1 MGLETFKI
9 MGLKTKE
16 NHSRDGVSTELNC
29 GQGKQGRHFHIITSR

>member
-16 NHSRDGVSTELNC
+16 NHSREAWQVLS
-29 GQGKQGRHFHIITSR
+29 